1 MVLDVLPS
9 YLPSPVLLHQVV
21 EMLDRAQLGVIFDL
35 DETLLGAQTLSS
47 AETRLSSVRNQR

>member
-1 MVLDVLPS
+1 LNIPLP
-9 YLPSPVLLHQVV
+9 LPYHQVV

-47 AETRLSSVRNQR
+47 AEGRLNSVRNQK